1 MKKVG
6 PGILEGTKLI
16 ELLENETLHLDE
28 LARITGIQT
37 SEISARLTIME
48 MKGQVRS
55 LGGGEYKRSL

>member
-28 LARITGIQT
+28 LVRITGIQT

-48 MKGQVRS
+48 MKGLVKS
-55 LGGGEYKRSL
+55 LGGGKYKRSL